1 MIGAIKRW
9 LENKLVKELPEID
22 YEKIITYNEKTGQ
35 VFLANQPIN
44 ERELA
49 SLKEEVSFL
58 ERTVVWQIIT
68 NTLYSQAQQIMFQK
82 STNFEDMRSGKAMLR
97 NIEIQHN
104 IFNIIK
110 GFKYPEKKKVEPLKP
125 NIEQ

>member
-1 MIGAIKRW
+1 MINAIKRW
-9 LENKLVKELPEID
+9 VENRLVKSLPEID

-97 NIEIQHN
+97 NIEIQQN

>member
-1 MIGAIKRW
+1 MINAIKRW
-9 LENKLVKELPEID
+9 VENRLVKSLPEID

>member
-1 MIGAIKRW
+1 MINAIKRW
-9 LENKLVKELPEID
+9 VENRLVKSLPEID

-97 NIEIQHN
+97 NIEIQQN

-110 GFKYPEKKKVEPLKP
+110 GFKYSEKKKVEPLKP